1 MKIDEQSGR
10 IYVRQSWLGDAML
23 CQERGRRMMVSPEF
37 RTTNDSA
44 AMGTAVHAG
53 IEAVLTGKVGLT
65 DAQHVSVNKLNEL
78 KDEGIRVTNTDPVA
92 WEGLVRSMT
101 NAWVS
106 EIYPRVPHG
115 GVSEL
120 KFSYDSG
127 ARVGDYELWFEG
139 TMDYSHPDGLWDW
152 KTAARKYSLL
162 EKQTQ
167 SIQASV
173 YAGYAIQQGWSN
185 TDNIVEFT
193 FGVMIRNLKGETQ
206 LVRINRS
213 SSHVMWVTEQ
223 AKSLVG
229 TALALRDQGGS
240 WNRPWLKNDQHFLCS
255 DRWCPWWSVCK
266 GVFIQD
272 TDNQLPK
279 LGE

>member
-1 MKIDEQSGR
+1 MRIDEETKR
-10 IYVRQSWLGDAML
+10 VYVRQSWLGDSML

-53 IEAVLTGKVGLT
+53 IEAVMREVIDPK
-65 DAQHVSVNKLNEL
+65 DAHHVSVKKLDQL
-78 KDEGIRVTNTDPVA
+78 RDEGIKVTNTDPST
-92 WEGLVRSMT
+92 WEDLVRSMT

-106 EIYPRVPHG
+106 GIYPEVPLG
-115 GVSEL
+115 GVSER
-120 KFSYDSG
+120 KFEYNSG
-127 ARVGDYELWFEG
+127 AVVGGYELWFEG
-139 TMDYSHPDGLWDW
+139 TMDYSHESGLWDW

-173 YAGYAIQQGWSN
+173 YAGHALSECRVDEDGTVS
-185 TDNIVEFT
+185 FT
-193 FGVMIRNLKGETQ
+193 FGVMIRTMKGDSQ
-206 LVRINRS
+206 LVRIKRNS
-213 SSHVMWVTEQ
+213 AHVMWVTEQ
-223 AKSLVG
+223 AKTLVG
-229 TALALRDQGGS
+229 SALALRSQDGS
-240 WNRPWLKNDQHFLCS
+240 WNRSWLKNDQHFLCS

-272 TDNQLPK
+272 TDNQL
-279 LGE
+279 GEQ

>member
-1 MKIDEQSGR
+1 MRIDEETKR
-10 IYVRQSWLGDAML
+10 VYVRQSWLGDSML

-53 IEAVLTGKVGLT
+53 IEAVMRGVIDPK
-65 DAQHVSVNKLNEL
+65 DAHHVSVKKLDQL
-78 KDEGIRVTNTDPVA
+78 RDEGIKVTNTDPST
-92 WEGLVRSMT
+92 WEDLVRSMT

-106 EIYPRVPHG
+106 GIYPEVPLG
-115 GVSEL
+115 GVSER
-120 KFSYDSG
+120 KFEYNSG
-127 ARVGDYELWFEG
+127 AVVGGYELWFEG
-139 TMDYSHPDGLWDW
+139 TMDYSHESGLWDW

-173 YAGYAIQQGWSN
+173 YAGHALSEGMVDEDGTVS
-185 TDNIVEFT
+185 FT
-193 FGVMIRNLKGETQ
+193 FGVMIRTMKGESQ
-206 LVRINRS
+206 LVRIKRNS
-213 SSHVMWVTEQ
+213 AHVMWVTEQ
-223 AKSLVG
+223 AKTLVG
-229 TALALRDQGGS
+229 SALALRSQDGS
-240 WNRPWLKNDQHFLCS
+240 WNRSWLKNDQHFLCS

-272 TDNQLPK
+272 TDNQL
-279 LGE
+279 GEQ